1 MRPAPLAERL
11 TRRALPQLVIVFTIC
26 AVLANGPPPSLLD

>member
-1 MRPAPLAERL
+1 L
-11 TRRALPQLVIVFTIC
+11 TRSAPPQLVIVLTIC